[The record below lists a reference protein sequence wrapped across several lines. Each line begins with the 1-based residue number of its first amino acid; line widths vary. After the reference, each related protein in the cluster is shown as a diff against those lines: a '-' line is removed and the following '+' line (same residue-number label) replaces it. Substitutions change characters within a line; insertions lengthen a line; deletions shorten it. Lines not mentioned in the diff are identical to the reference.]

1 MNDET
6 KSRALIALFTAVLTC
21 AVLALVFGVGKIT
34 GTLDPLVARRGVGVL
49 IGVMLM
55 VTGNFVPKL
64 GLFQPALRAGQSD
77 AIDRF
82 TGWIFVISG
91 FAFAV
96 VFLLA
101 PADKVFIVPP
111 LIVLA
116 GFLAVVARWLMSGGK
131 EPGRLSLQ
139 KTPSGLLLA
148 TMLAGVLWTCAIFF
162 ADAFWGDTVSRWM
175 AILYAFVLVGFS
187 AARARSNN
195 ARN

>member
-6 KSRALIALFTAVLTC
+6 RSRAYIAMFTAVLAC
-21 AVLALVFGVGKIT
+21 AVLALVFGVGKLT

-49 IGVMLM
+49 IGVILM
-55 VTGNFVPKL
+55 ATGNFVPKL
-64 GLFQPALRAGQSD
+64 RLLQPALRAGQSD

-82 TGWIFVISG
+82 AGWIFVICG
-91 FAFAV
+91 FAFAAI
-96 VFLLA
+96 FLLA
-101 PADKVFIVPP
+101 PADKIFIVPP

-116 GFLAVVARWLMSGGK
+116 GFLAVAARWLMSEGK

-139 KTPSGLLLA
+139 KTPGGLLLA

-162 ADAFWGDTVSRWM
+162 ADAVWGDTVSRWM

-187 AARARSNN
+187 VARARSNN
-195 ARN
+195 TRN